1 MLEDLLYKRLVQ
13 DSESGMRRAKW
24 LILFGLLFG
33 VGLVAGCGSGQ
44 TAMPSSEFTEEE
56 KAAIAA
62 EDADIADQEMGGGMA
77 PVKGKKKK

>member
-1 MLEDLLYKRLVQ
+1 
-13 DSESGMRRAKW
+13 MRTAKW
-24 LILFGLLFG
+24 LMVFGLWCG
-33 VGLVAGCGSGQ
+33 VGLVVGCGNGQ

>member
-1 MLEDLLYKRLVQ
+1 
-13 DSESGMRRAKW
+13 MRIAKW
-24 LILFGLLFG
+24 LMVFGLLFG
-33 VGLVAGCGSGQ
+33 IGLVAGCGGGQ
-44 TAMPSSEFTEEE
+44 SAMPSSEFSEEE